1 MHIAPTMLP
10 SNPSWTCELD
20 RLEAME
26 MLLTAVD
33 KGSLSAA
40 ARELKIPV
48 STLTRKVA
56 DLEEL
61 LGTRLLIRTTRK
73 LTLTDAGTSY
83 VASARRILDLVREQE
98 HEATGEFTAARGEL
112 VVTAPVQLGRLH
124 VLPVINQFLAQYPD
138 ITVRLL
144 LSDRNIDL
152 IDAHADLAVRI
163 GELADSNMIATRIGS
178 LRPVLCASPALLQ
191 RHETPREPNDLT
203 KYPCVVFNSPYLSPW
218 RFRPPGTGKLLTLE
232 VQPRLEVTAP
242 DAAVC
247 AASDGVGVTLVFEH
261 DADEALRNG
270 QLKVLLPQFEV
281 EPVPVHLVHVQ
292 RNLMA
297 IKLRHFIDFSAP
309 RLRESLSRFGK
320 KHRH

>member
-1 MHIAPTMLP
+1 M
-10 SNPSWTCELD
+10 D

-26 MLLTAVD
+26 MLVTAVD
-33 KGSLSAA
+33 GGSLSAA

-56 DLEEL
+56 DLEEM

-73 LTLTDAGTSY
+73 LTLTDAGMSY
-83 VASARRILDLVREQE
+83 VAAARRILDLVREQE
-98 HEATGEFTAARGEL
+98 HEATGEFATARGEL

-163 GELADSNMIATRIGS
+163 GELPDSNMIATRIGS
-178 LRPVLCASPALLQ
+178 LRPIVCASPAFLA
-191 RHETPREPNDLT
+191 RSTPPREPDDLV
-203 KYPCVVFNSPYLSPW
+203 KYACVVFNSPYLSPW
-218 RFRPPGTGKLLTLE
+218 RFRLPSTQKIYLLA
-232 VQPRLEVTAP
+232 VKPRLEVTSP
-242 DAAVC
+242 DAAVS
-247 AASDGVGVTLVFEH
+247 AAADDAGITYVFEH

-270 QLKVLLPQFEV
+270 QLDILLPQFEI
-281 EPVPVHLVHVQ
+281 EPVPVHMVHVS
-292 RNLMA
+292 RNLMP
-297 IKLRHFIDFSAP
+297 IKLRHFIDFAGP
-309 RLRESLSRFGK
+309 LLRESLSRFGK
-320 KHRH
+320 QKQR

>member
-1 MHIAPTMLP
+1 
-10 SNPSWTCELD
+10 
-20 RLEAME
+20 ME

-33 KGSLSAA
+33 RGSLSAA

-73 LTLTDAGTSY
+73 LTLTDAGMSY
-83 VASARRILDLVREQE
+83 VAAARRILDLVREQE
-98 HEATGEFTAARGEL
+98 REATGEFATAKGEL

-124 VLPVINQFLAQYPD
+124 VLPVINQFLSQYPD

-152 IDAHADLAVRI
+152 IDSHADLALRI
-163 GELADSNMIATRIGS
+163 GELADSSMIATRIGS
-178 LRPVLCASPALLQ
+178 LRPIVCASPAFLAN
-191 RHETPREPNDLT
+191 HPPPREPDDLV
-203 KYPCVVFNSPYLSPW
+203 KYSCVVFNSPYLSPW
-218 RFRPPGTGKLLTLE
+218 RFRLPATSKTYVLGVK
-232 VQPRLEVTAP
+232 PRLEVTTP
-242 DAAVC
+242 DAAVS
-247 AASDGVGVTLVFEH
+247 AAVDNAGITYVFEH

-270 QLKVLLPQFEV
+270 QLEILLPQFEI
-281 EPVPVHLVHVQ
+281 EPVPVHLVHVS

-297 IKLRHFIDFSAP
+297 IKLRHFIDFAAP
-309 RLRESLSRFGK
+309 KLRQSLSRFGK
-320 KHRH
+320 QKRH

>member
-1 MHIAPTMLP
+1 
-10 SNPSWTCELD
+10 
-20 RLEAME
+20 

-33 KGSLSAA
+33 RGSLSAA

-48 STLTRKVA
+48 STLTRRVA

-73 LTLTDAGTSY
+73 LTLTDAGMSY
-83 VASARRILDLVREQE
+83 VAAARRILDLVREQE
-98 HEATGEFTAARGEL
+98 HEATGEFATAKGEL

-152 IDAHADLAVRI
+152 IDSHADLALRI
-163 GELADSNMIATRIGS
+163 GELADSSMIATRVGS
-178 LRPVLCASPALLQ
+178 LRPIVCASPAFLAS
-191 RHETPREPNDLT
+191 HTPPREPDDLV
-203 KYPCVVFNSPYLSPW
+203 KYSCVVFNSPYLSPW
-218 RFRPPGTGKLLTLE
+218 RFRLPTTSKIYVLGVK
-232 VQPRLEVTAP
+232 PRLEVTTP
-242 DAAVC
+242 DAAVS
-247 AASDGVGVTLVFEH
+247 AAVDNAGITYVFEH

-270 QLKVLLPQFEV
+270 QLEILLPQFEI
-281 EPVPVHLVHVQ
+281 EPVPVHLVHVS

-297 IKLRHFIDFSAP
+297 IKLRHFIDFAAP
-309 RLRESLSRFGK
+309 KLRQSLSRFGK
-320 KHRH
+320 QKRH

>member
-1 MHIAPTMLP
+1 
-10 SNPSWTCELD
+10 
-20 RLEAME
+20 

-33 KGSLSAA
+33 RGSLSAA

-73 LTLTDAGTSY
+73 LTLTDAGMSY
-83 VASARRILDLVREQE
+83 VAAARRILDLVREQE
-98 HEATGEFTAARGEL
+98 HEATGEFATAKGEL

-152 IDAHADLAVRI
+152 IDSHADLALRI
-163 GELADSNMIATRIGS
+163 GELADSSMIATRIGS
-178 LRPVLCASPALLQ
+178 LRPIVCASPAFLAN
-191 RHETPREPNDLT
+191 HPPPREPDDLI
-203 KYPCVVFNSPYLSPW
+203 KYSCVVFNSPYLSPW
-218 RFRPPGTGKLLTLE
+218 RFRLPTTSKIYVLGVKA
-232 VQPRLEVTAP
+232 RLEVTTP
-242 DAAVC
+242 DAAVS
-247 AASDGVGVTLVFEH
+247 AAVDNAGITYVFEH

-270 QLKVLLPQFEV
+270 QLEVLLPQFEI
-281 EPVPVHLVHVQ
+281 EPVPVHLVHVS

-297 IKLRHFIDFSAP
+297 IKLRHFIDFAAP
-309 RLRESLSRFGK
+309 KLRQSLSRFGK
-320 KHRH
+320 QKRH

>member
-1 MHIAPTMLP
+1 
-10 SNPSWTCELD
+10 
-20 RLEAME
+20 ME

-33 KGSLSAA
+33 RGSLSAA

-73 LTLTDAGTSY
+73 LTLTDAGMSY
-83 VASARRILDLVREQE
+83 VAAARRILDLVREQE
-98 HEATGEFTAARGEL
+98 REATGEFATAKGEL

-152 IDAHADLAVRI
+152 IDSHADLALRI
-163 GELADSNMIATRIGS
+163 GELADSSLIATRIGS
-178 LRPVLCASPALLQ
+178 LRPIVCVSPTFLAN
-191 RHETPREPNDLT
+191 HAPPREPDDLV
-203 KYPCVVFNSPYLSPW
+203 KYSCIVFNSPYVSPW
-218 RFRPPGTGKLLTLE
+218 RFRLPTTSKIYVLGVK
-232 VQPRLEVTAP
+232 PRLEVTSP
-242 DAAVC
+242 DAAVS
-247 AASDGVGVTLVFEH
+247 AAVDNAGITYVFEH
-261 DADEALRNG
+261 DADEAIRNG
-270 QLKVLLPQFEV
+270 QLEILLPQFEI
-281 EPVPVHLVHVQ
+281 EPVPVHLVHVS

-297 IKLRHFIDFSAP
+297 IKLRHFIDFAAP
-309 RLRESLSRFGK
+309 KLRQSLSRFGK
-320 KHRH
+320 QKRH

>member
-1 MHIAPTMLP
+1 MLV
-10 SNPSWTCELD
+10 
-20 RLEAME
+20 
-26 MLLTAVD
+26 TAVD
-33 KGSLSAA
+33 GGSLSAA

-56 DLEEL
+56 DLEEM

-73 LTLTDAGTSY
+73 LTLTDAGMSY
-83 VASARRILDLVREQE
+83 VAAARRILDLVREQE
-98 HEATGEFTAARGEL
+98 HEATGEFATARGEL

-163 GELADSNMIATRIGS
+163 GELPDSNLIATRIGS
-178 LRPVLCASPALLQ
+178 LRPIVCASPTLLAGHAL
-191 RHETPREPNDLT
+191 PREPDDLV

-218 RFRPPGTGKLLTLE
+218 RFRLPASHKTYLLE
-232 VQPRLEVTAP
+232 VKPRLEVTSP
-242 DAAVC
+242 DAAVS
-247 AASDGVGVTLVFEH
+247 AAIDNAGITFVFEH

-270 QLKVLLPQFEV
+270 QLDVLLTQFEI
-281 EPVPVHLVHVQ
+281 EPVPVHLVHVS

-297 IKLRHFIDFSAP
+297 IKLRHFIDFAAP

-320 KHRH
+320 QKRS

>member
-1 MHIAPTMLP
+1 
-10 SNPSWTCELD
+10 
-20 RLEAME
+20 

-33 KGSLSAA
+33 RGSLSAA

-73 LTLTDAGTSY
+73 LTLTDAGMSY
-83 VASARRILDLVREQE
+83 VAAARRILDLVREQE
-98 HEATGEFTAARGEL
+98 HEATGEFATAKGEL

-152 IDAHADLAVRI
+152 IDSHADLALRI
-163 GELADSNMIATRIGS
+163 GELADSSMIATRIGS
-178 LRPVLCASPALLQ
+178 LRPIVCASPAFLAS
-191 RHETPREPNDLT
+191 HTPPREPDDLV
-203 KYPCVVFNSPYLSPW
+203 KYSCVVFNSPYLSPW
-218 RFRPPGTGKLLTLE
+218 RFRLPATSKIYVLGVK
-232 VQPRLEVTAP
+232 PRLEVTTP
-242 DAAVC
+242 DAAVS
-247 AASDGVGVTLVFEH
+247 AAVDNAGITYVFEH

-270 QLKVLLPQFEV
+270 QLEILLPQFEIQ
-281 EPVPVHLVHVQ
+281 PVPVHLVHVS

-297 IKLRHFIDFSAP
+297 IKLRHFIDFAAP
-309 RLRESLSRFGK
+309 KLRQSLSRFGK
-320 KHRH
+320 QKRH

>member
-1 MHIAPTMLP
+1 
-10 SNPSWTCELD
+10 
-20 RLEAME
+20 ME

-33 KGSLSAA
+33 RGSLSAA

-48 STLTRKVA
+48 STLTRRVA

-73 LTLTDAGTSY
+73 LTLTDAGMSY
-83 VASARRILDLVREQE
+83 VAAARRILDLVRDQE
-98 HEATGEFTAARGEL
+98 HEATGEFATAKGEL

-152 IDAHADLAVRI
+152 IDSHADLALRI
-163 GELADSNMIATRIGS
+163 GELADSSMIATRVGS
-178 LRPVLCASPALLQ
+178 LRPIVCASPAFLAS
-191 RHETPREPNDLT
+191 HTPPREPDDLV
-203 KYPCVVFNSPYLSPW
+203 KYSCVVFNSPYLSPW
-218 RFRPPGTGKLLTLE
+218 RFRLPTTSKIYVLGVK
-232 VQPRLEVTAP
+232 PRLEVTTP
-242 DAAVC
+242 DAAVS
-247 AASDGVGVTLVFEH
+247 AAVDNAGITYVFEH

-270 QLKVLLPQFEV
+270 QLEILLPQFEI
-281 EPVPVHLVHVQ
+281 EPVPVHLVHVS

-297 IKLRHFIDFSAP
+297 IKLRHFIDFAAP
-309 RLRESLSRFGK
+309 KLRQSLSRFGK
-320 KHRH
+320 QKRH

>member
-1 MHIAPTMLP
+1 M
-10 SNPSWTCELD
+10 D

-33 KGSLSAA
+33 RGSLSAA

-73 LTLTDAGTSY
+73 LTLTDAGMSY
-83 VASARRILDLVREQE
+83 VAAARRILDLVREQE
-98 HEATGEFTAARGEL
+98 HEATGEFATAKGEL

-152 IDAHADLAVRI
+152 IDSHADLALRI
-163 GELADSNMIATRIGS
+163 GELADSSMIATRIGS
-178 LRPVLCASPALLQ
+178 LRPIVCASPAFLAN
-191 RHETPREPNDLT
+191 HTPPREPDDLV
-203 KYPCVVFNSPYLSPW
+203 KYSCVVFNSPYLSPW
-218 RFRPPGTGKLLTLE
+218 RFRLPTTSKIYVLGVK
-232 VQPRLEVTAP
+232 PRLEVTTP
-242 DAAVC
+242 DAAVS
-247 AASDGVGVTLVFEH
+247 AAVDNAGITYVFEH

-270 QLKVLLPQFEV
+270 QLEILLPQFEI
-281 EPVPVHLVHVQ
+281 EPVPVHLVHVS

-297 IKLRHFIDFSAP
+297 IKLRHFIDFAAP
-309 RLRESLSRFGK
+309 KLRQSLSRFGK
-320 KHRH
+320 QKRH

>member
-1 MHIAPTMLP
+1 
-10 SNPSWTCELD
+10 
-20 RLEAME
+20 

-33 KGSLSAA
+33 RGSLSAA

-73 LTLTDAGTSY
+73 LTLTDAGMSY
-83 VASARRILDLVREQE
+83 VAAARRILDLVREQE
-98 HEATGEFTAARGEL
+98 HEATGEFATAKGEL

-152 IDAHADLAVRI
+152 IDAHADLALRI
-163 GELADSNMIATRIGS
+163 GELADSSMIATRIGS
-178 LRPVLCASPALLQ
+178 LRPIVCASPSFLAN
-191 RHETPREPNDLT
+191 HPPPREPDDLV
-203 KYPCVVFNSPYLSPW
+203 KYSCVVFNSPYLSPW
-218 RFRPPGTGKLLTLE
+218 RFRLPATSKTYVLGVK
-232 VQPRLEVTAP
+232 PRLEVSTP
-242 DAAVC
+242 DAAVS
-247 AASDGVGVTLVFEH
+247 AAVDNAGITYVFEH

-270 QLKVLLPQFEV
+270 QLEILLPQFEI
-281 EPVPVHLVHVQ
+281 EPVPVHLVHVS

-297 IKLRHFIDFSAP
+297 IKLRHFIDFAAP
-309 RLRESLSRFGK
+309 KLRQSLSRFGK
-320 KHRH
+320 QKRH

>member
-1 MHIAPTMLP
+1 M
-10 SNPSWTCELD
+10 D

-26 MLLTAVD
+26 ILLTAVD
-33 KGSLSAA
+33 AGSLSAA

-48 STLTRKVA
+48 STLTRKVT

-83 VASARRILDLVREQE
+83 VAAARRILDLVREQE

-124 VLPVINQFLAQYPD
+124 VLPVISQFLAQYPE

-152 IDAHADLAVRI
+152 IDSHADLAVRI
-163 GELADSNMIATRIGS
+163 GELADSNMIATRVGT
-178 LRPVLCASPALLQ
+178 LRPILCASPTFLDQHGLPQAPDELI
-191 RHETPREPNDLT
+191 R
-203 KYPCVVFNSPYLSPW
+203 YSCVVFNSPYLSPW
-218 RFRPPGTGKLLTLE
+218 RFRLPSTDKVLTLE
-232 VQPRLEVTAP
+232 VAPRLEVTTP
-242 DAAVC
+242 DAAVS
-247 AASDGVGVTLVFEH
+247 AAVADVGITLVFEH
-261 DADEALRNG
+261 DADEALRNE
-270 QLKVLLPQFEV
+270 QLQIVLPQFEV
-281 EPVPVHLVHVQ
+281 GPVPVHLVHVS
-292 RNLMA
+292 RSLMA
-297 IKLRHFIDFSAP
+297 IKLRHFIDFAAP

-320 KHRH
+320 QTRRHA

>member
-1 MHIAPTMLP
+1 
-10 SNPSWTCELD
+10 
-20 RLEAME
+20 ME

-33 KGSLSAA
+33 RGSLSAA

-73 LTLTDAGTSY
+73 LTLTDAGMSY
-83 VASARRILDLVREQE
+83 VAAARRILDLVREQE
-98 HEATGEFTAARGEL
+98 HEATGEFATAKGEL

-152 IDAHADLAVRI
+152 IDSHADLALRI
-163 GELADSNMIATRIGS
+163 GELADSSMIATRIGS
-178 LRPVLCASPALLQ
+178 LRPIVCASPAFLAS
-191 RHETPREPNDLT
+191 HTPPREPGDLV
-203 KYPCVVFNSPYLSPW
+203 KYSCVVFNSPYLSPW
-218 RFRPPGTGKLLTLE
+218 RFRLPTTSKIYVLGVK
-232 VQPRLEVTAP
+232 PRLEVTTP
-242 DAAVC
+242 DAAVS
-247 AASDGVGVTLVFEH
+247 AAVDNAGITYVFEH

-270 QLKVLLPQFEV
+270 QLEILLPQFEID
-281 EPVPVHLVHVQ
+281 PVPVHLVHVS

-297 IKLRHFIDFSAP
+297 IKLRHFIDFAAP
-309 RLRESLSRFGK
+309 KLRQSLSRFGK
-320 KHRH
+320 QKRH

>member
-1 MHIAPTMLP
+1 M
-10 SNPSWTCELD
+10 D
-20 RLEAME
+20 RLEAMQ
-26 MLLTAVD
+26 MLVTAVD
-33 KGSLSAA
+33 GGSLSAA

-56 DLEEL
+56 DLEEM

-73 LTLTDAGTSY
+73 LTLTDAGMSY
-83 VASARRILDLVREQE
+83 VAAARRILDLVREQE
-98 HEATGEFTAARGEL
+98 HEATGEFATARGEL

-163 GELADSNMIATRIGS
+163 GELPDSNLIATRIGS
-178 LRPVLCASPALLQ
+178 LRPIVCASPTLLAGHAL
-191 RHETPREPNDLT
+191 PREPDDLV

-218 RFRPPGTGKLLTLE
+218 RFRLPASHKTYLLE
-232 VQPRLEVTAP
+232 VKPRLEVTSP
-242 DAAVC
+242 DAAVS
-247 AASDGVGVTLVFEH
+247 AAIDNAGITFVFEH

-270 QLKVLLPQFEV
+270 QLDVLLTQFEI
-281 EPVPVHLVHVQ
+281 EPVPVHLVHVS

-297 IKLRHFIDFSAP
+297 IKLRHFIDFAAP

-320 KHRH
+320 QKRS

>member
-1 MHIAPTMLP
+1 M
-10 SNPSWTCELD
+10 D

-33 KGSLSAA
+33 RGSLSAA

-73 LTLTDAGTSY
+73 LTLTDAGMSY
-83 VASARRILDLVREQE
+83 VAAARRILDLVREQE
-98 HEATGEFTAARGEL
+98 HEATGEFATAKGEL

-152 IDAHADLAVRI
+152 IDSHADLALRI
-163 GELADSNMIATRIGS
+163 GELADSSMIATRIGS
-178 LRPVLCASPALLQ
+178 LRPIVCASPAFLAN
-191 RHETPREPNDLT
+191 RTPPREPDDLV
-203 KYPCVVFNSPYLSPW
+203 KYSCVVFNSPYLSPW
-218 RFRPPGTGKLLTLE
+218 RFRLPSTSKIYVLGVK
-232 VQPRLEVTAP
+232 PRLEVTTP
-242 DAAVC
+242 DAAVS
-247 AASDGVGVTLVFEH
+247 AAVDNAGITYVFEH

-270 QLKVLLPQFEV
+270 QLEILLPQFEI
-281 EPVPVHLVHVQ
+281 EPVPVHLVHVS
-292 RNLMA
+292 RNLMP
-297 IKLRHFIDFSAP
+297 IKLRHFIDFAAP
-309 RLRESLSRFGK
+309 KLRQSLSRFGK
-320 KHRH
+320 QKQR

>member
-1 MHIAPTMLP
+1 
-10 SNPSWTCELD
+10 
-20 RLEAME
+20 ME

-33 KGSLSAA
+33 RGSLSAA

-73 LTLTDAGTSY
+73 LTLTDAGMSY
-83 VASARRILDLVREQE
+83 VAAARRILDLVREQE
-98 HEATGEFTAARGEL
+98 HEATGEFATAKGEL

-152 IDAHADLAVRI
+152 IDSHADLALRI
-163 GELADSNMIATRIGS
+163 GELADSSMIATRIGS
-178 LRPVLCASPALLQ
+178 LRPIVCASPAFLAN
-191 RHETPREPNDLT
+191 HPPPREPDDLI
-203 KYPCVVFNSPYLSPW
+203 KYSCVVFNSPYLSPW
-218 RFRPPGTGKLLTLE
+218 RFRLPTTSKIYVLGVKA
-232 VQPRLEVTAP
+232 RLEVTTP
-242 DAAVC
+242 DAAVS
-247 AASDGVGVTLVFEH
+247 AAVDNAGITYVFEH

-270 QLKVLLPQFEV
+270 QLEVLLPQFEI
-281 EPVPVHLVHVQ
+281 EPVPVHLVHVS

-297 IKLRHFIDFSAP
+297 IKLRHFIDFAAP
-309 RLRESLSRFGK
+309 KLRQSLSRFGK
-320 KHRH
+320 QKRH